1 MIIFVTCKTASHC
14 VHVKGLVAL
23 QDPWVR
29 ALPTYCRWWNPHG
42 MKVGTSCTKSMR
54 GRSQLSLYSIATT
67 SVIKAQIAP
76 LFLHASS
83 FCYTHS
89 ALYMFYAWRKSH
101 KVLVPEWTFFHNWV
115 LSCFPVCKFPFPWKI
130 YKYQQ
135 DYPLTFRWV
144 LIFIS
149 F

>member
-1 MIIFVTCKTASHC
+1 MYYRTITHTLIKSTLSIAVFM
-14 VHVKGLVAL
+14 LL
-23 QDPWVR
+23 F
-29 ALPTYCRWWNPHG
+29 Y
-42 MKVGTSCTKSMR
+42 GTTWGQTKLYKEYEREVSA
-54 GRSQLSLYSIATT
+54 LSLFYSIATT

-76 LFLHASS
+76 HFLHASS

-101 KVLVPEWTFFHNWV
+101 KILVPEWTFFHNWV

-130 YKYQQ
+130 YKNQQ